1 MIAQSLEW
9 LGVLE
14 ASGSMELL
22 TSLMPKQPILLMI
35 RLRLTELW
43 APNLWRLSNP

>member
-1 MIAQSLEW
+1 
-9 LGVLE
+9 
-14 ASGSMELL
+14 MELL

-35 RLRLTELW
+35 RLSLTELW